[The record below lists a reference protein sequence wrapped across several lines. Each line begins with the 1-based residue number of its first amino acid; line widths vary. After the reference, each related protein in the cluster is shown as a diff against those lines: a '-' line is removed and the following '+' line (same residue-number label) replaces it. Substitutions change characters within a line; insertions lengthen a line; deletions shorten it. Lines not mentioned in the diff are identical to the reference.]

1 MDFVMFDKSKL
12 RTGMK
17 VKLRN
22 GQEFRVMK
30 NTATYGNLPEGD
42 IIIHNSGSF
51 LYLCG
56 YEDDLTN
63 KINFELDIV
72 EVFMPENVVT
82 IASQGNDWISVW
94 SRPSS
99 YSFSYAVSTG
109 CKIRPVT
116 NFVENCPELD
126 SFQDFCKVAF
136 ILETLKPE
144 LIRKLIDGNWF
155 IKEDN
160 ND

>member
-1 MDFVMFDKSKL
+1 MDFFIFDKSKL

-22 GQEFRVMK
+22 GKEFRVMK
-30 NTATYGNLPEGD
+30 NTAIYGNLSEND
-42 IIIHNSGSF
+42 ILIHNSGSF

-63 KINFELDIV
+63 KINFEFDIV

-82 IASQGNDWISVW
+82 IASQANDWISVW

-109 CKIRPVT
+109 CKIRPVN

-126 SFQDFCKVAF
+126 SFQDFEEVAR
-136 ILETLKPE
+136 ILKNLTPE
-144 LIRKLIDGNWF
+144 LIRKLINGKWL

>member
-1 MDFVMFDKSKL
+1 MFFMFDKSKL

-22 GQEFRVMK
+22 GKELRVMK
-30 NTATYGNLPEGD
+30 NTAVYGNLPED
-42 IIIHNSGSF
+42 DMIIHDSGSF
-51 LYLCG
+51 MYLG
-56 YEDDLTN
+56 RYKDDLTS
-63 KINFELDIV
+63 KINFMFDIV
-72 EVFMPENVVT
+72 EVFMPRNVVT
-82 IASQGNDWISVW
+82 IASQENDWISVW

-109 CKIRPVT
+109 CKIRPVN

-136 ILETLKPE
+136 ILENLKPE
-144 LIRKLIDGNWF
+144 LIRKLIDGKWF
-155 IKEDN
+155 IKEVN

>member
-1 MDFVMFDKSKL
+1 MKFFMFDKSKL
-12 RTGMK
+12 QTGMK

-22 GQEFRVMK
+22 GKELRVMK
-30 NTATYGNLPEGD
+30 NTAVYGNLSEYD
-42 IIIHNSGSF
+42 MIIHNSGSF
-51 LYLCG
+51 LYLDG

-63 KINFELDIV
+63 KINFMLDIV

-99 YSFSYAVSTG
+99 HSFSYAVSTG
-109 CKIRPVT
+109 CKIRPVN

-144 LIRKLIDGNWF
+144 LIRKLIDGKWF
-155 IKEDN
+155 IKGG
-160 ND
+160 

>member
-1 MDFVMFDKSKL
+1 MDFFMIHKSKL

-22 GQEFRVMK
+22 GKEFQVLK
-30 NTATYGNLPEGD
+30 NTAVYGNLPD
-42 IIIHNSGSF
+42 YDMIMHDSGVF
-51 LYLCG
+51 LYLG
-56 YEDDLTN
+56 EYEDDLTN
-63 KINFELDIV
+63 KNNFMLDIV
-72 EVFMPENVVT
+72 EVFKPKNGVD
-82 IASQGNDWISVW
+82 IASQENDWISVW

-109 CKIRPVT
+109 CKIRPVY

-126 SFQDFCKVAF
+126 SFQDFEDIAR
-136 ILETLKPE
+136 ILKKLTPE
-144 LIRKLIDGNWF
+144 LIRKLINGKWF

>member
-22 GQEFRVMK
+22 GEEFRVMK

-42 IIIHNSGSF
+42 ILIHNNGSF
-51 LYLCG
+51 LYLDG

-63 KINFELDIV
+63 KINFEFDIV

-82 IASQGNDWISVW
+82 IASQKNDWISVW

-109 CKIRPVT
+109 CKIRPVN

>member
-1 MDFVMFDKSKL
+1 MDFFMIDKSKL

-22 GQEFRVMK
+22 GKEFQVLK
-30 NTATYGNLPEGD
+30 NTAVYGNLPD
-42 IIIHNSGSF
+42 YDMIMHDSGVF
-51 LYLCG
+51 LYLG
-56 YEDDLTN
+56 EYEDDLTN
-63 KINFELDIV
+63 KNNFMLDIV
-72 EVFMPENVVT
+72 EVFKPKNVVT
-82 IASQGNDWISVW
+82 IASQETDWISVW

-109 CKIRPVT
+109 CKIRPVY

-126 SFQDFCKVAF
+126 SFQDFEEVAR
-136 ILETLKPE
+136 ILKNLTPE
-144 LIRKLIDGNWF
+144 LIRKLINGKWL

>member
-22 GQEFRVMK
+22 GEEFRVMK

-42 IIIHNSGSF
+42 ILIHNNGSF
-51 LYLCG
+51 LYLDG
-56 YEDDLTN
+56 YENDLTN
-63 KINFELDIV
+63 KINFEFDIV

-82 IASQGNDWISVW
+82 IASQKNDWISVW

-109 CKIRPVT
+109 CKIRPVN

-136 ILETLKPE
+136 ILETLTPE
-144 LIRKLIDGNWF
+144 LIRKLINGNWF

>member
-1 MDFVMFDKSKL
+1 MDFFMIDKSKL

-17 VKLRN
+17 VKLRD
-22 GQEFRVMK
+22 GKEFQVLK
-30 NTATYGNLPEGD
+30 NTATYGNSPD
-42 IIIHNSGSF
+42 YDMIMHDSGIF
-51 LYLCG
+51 LYLG
-56 YEDDLTN
+56 EYEDDLTN
-63 KINFELDIV
+63 KNNFMLDIV
-72 EVFMPENVVT
+72 EVFKPKNVVT
-82 IASQGNDWISVW
+82 ITSQETDWISVW

-109 CKIRPVT
+109 CKIRPFY

-126 SFQDFCKVAF
+126 SFQDFEEVAR
-136 ILETLKPE
+136 ILKKLTPE
-144 LIRKLIDGNWF
+144 LIRKLINGKWF

>member
-1 MDFVMFDKSKL
+1 MDFFMVDKSKL

-17 VKLRN
+17 VKLRD
-22 GQEFRVMK
+22 GKEFQVLK
-30 NTATYGNLPEGD
+30 NTATYGNSPD
-42 IIIHNSGSF
+42 YDMIIHDSGVF
-51 LYLCG
+51 LYLG
-56 YEDDLTN
+56 EYEDDLTN
-63 KINFELDIV
+63 KNNFMLDIV
-72 EVFMPENVVT
+72 EIFKPKNVVT
-82 IASQGNDWISVW
+82 TASQENDWISVW

-99 YSFSYAVSTG
+99 HSFSYAVSTG
-109 CKIRPVT
+109 CKIRPFY

-136 ILETLKPE
+136 ILENLKPE
-144 LIRKLIDGNWF
+144 LIRKLINGKWF

>member
-1 MDFVMFDKSKL
+1 MDFFMVDKSKL

-17 VKLRN
+17 VKLRD
-22 GQEFRVMK
+22 GKEFQVLK
-30 NTATYGNLPEGD
+30 NTATYGNSPD
-42 IIIHNSGSF
+42 YDMIIHDSGVF
-51 LYLCG
+51 LYLG
-56 YEDDLTN
+56 EYEDDLTN
-63 KINFELDIV
+63 KNNFMLDIV
-72 EVFMPENVVT
+72 EVFKPKNVVT
-82 IASQGNDWISVW
+82 TASQENDWISVW

-109 CKIRPVT
+109 CKIRPVN

-126 SFQDFCKVAF
+126 SFQDFAEVAL
-136 ILETLKPE
+136 ILKNLKPE
-144 LIRKLIDGNWF
+144 LMRKLINGKWF